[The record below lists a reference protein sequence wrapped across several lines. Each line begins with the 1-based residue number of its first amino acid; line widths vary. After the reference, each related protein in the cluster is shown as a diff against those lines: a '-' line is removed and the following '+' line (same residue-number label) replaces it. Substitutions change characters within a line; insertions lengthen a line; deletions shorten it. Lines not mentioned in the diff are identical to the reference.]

1 MSQPP
6 KSTILAPCWTWV
18 PYRGVLRPI
27 ATSLRMNT
35 ETQAPSCFAPLS
47 LRPERLRAQDRA
59 LLPFGGSLDATALQR
74 SRESAVHVPER
85 FRAVA
90 PSAALVK
97 GLSPDSSYRGWGGM
111 IQKSLWVLKRNVL
124 IYLARQPP
132 VAREAPVA
140 RRPPMAR

>member
-18 PYRGVLRPI
+18 SYRGVLRPI
-27 ATSLRMNT
+27 ATSLRTNT
-35 ETQAPSCFAPLS
+35 ETPALSCFAPLS
-47 LRPERLRAQDRA
+47 LRPERLRAQNRA
-59 LLPFGGSLDATALQR
+59 LLPFGGSPDATALQR

-97 GLSPDSSYRGWGGM
+97 GLSPDSSYREWGGI
-111 IQKSLWVLKRNVL
+111 IQKSIWGLKRKVV
-124 IYLARQPP
+124 IYLVPP
-132 VAREAPVA
+132 VAFVS
-140 RRPPMAR
+140 RPSVSPAIPA